1 MVTGDEKWVTYYN
14 IVRKRSWS
22 KCGETAQTVA
32 KPGLSAKKVLL
43 CICKVVISSVYH
55 PQSNPV
61 ERIHR
66 TLKRIL
72 RVLCL
77 EAIPDW
83 EKILPQALFAL
94 RTVIHDST
102 GFSPAE
108 LVHGKNLR
116 TPVMLLYE
124 KLTEEESVE
133 SSVVD
138 YVFELINRMK

>member
-1 MVTGDEKWVTYYN
+1 MH
-14 IVRKRSWS
+14 S
-22 KCGETAQTVA
+22 
-32 KPGLSAKKVLL
+32 
-43 CICKVVISSVYH
+43 
-55 PQSNPV
+55 
-61 ERIHR
+61 

-83 EKILPQALFAL
+83 EKIVPQALFAL

-102 GFSPAE
+102 EFSPAE

-124 KLTEEESVE
+124 KLTEEPVE
-133 SSVVD
+133 SNLAEHD
-138 YVFELINRMK
+138 IELESEREIDAKSPRQIEILKSEVNNVLELKIIEPGEFDFTFPLILVQAPGKENNIKMLIV

>member
-1 MVTGDEKWVTYYN
+1 M
-14 IVRKRSWS
+14 
-22 KCGETAQTVA
+22 
-32 KPGLSAKKVLL
+32 
-43 CICKVVISSVYH
+43 
-55 PQSNPV
+55 
-61 ERIHR
+61 HR

-77 EAIPDW
+77 ETIPDW

-124 KLTEEESVE
+124 KLTEEHVE

-138 YVFELINRMK
+138 YVFQLVMYLPLEVHPSKHQRELEV